1 MPLVIVS
8 GHPCVG
14 KTTFA
19 NNLLNKLKLVKD
31 PSKIFLINEE
41 SLHYER
47 EEFYQGTISS
57 FSSLFSSSYLCPH
70 LSNRCITREDSQTG
84 EEYYLTV
91 LLTCLWM
98 NSR

>member
-57 FSSLFSSSYLCPH
+57 FSSLFSSS
-70 LSNRCITREDSQTG
+70 
-84 EEYYLTV
+84 V
-91 LLTCLWM
+91 LIYPIDASHEKTLRQVR
-98 NSR
+98 SII

>member
-1 MPLVIVS
+1 VCVSEMPLVIIS

-19 NNLLNKLKLVKD
+19 NKLLEKLKLTKD

-47 EEFYQGTISS
+47 DEFYQGPVIEFT
-57 FSSLFSSSYLCPH
+57 LPLQTSSSCQ
-70 LSNRCITREDSQTG
+70 R
-84 EEYYLTV
+84 
-91 LLTCLWM
+91 
-98 NSR
+98 